1 MTTFLK
7 VLLIFGVSIFS
18 IISIKLLILKVLPF
32 FQMIL
37 SNKEMSISF
46 KGLYIIDLLSVFA
59 FCAIITIFT
68 QTHWGWPWWVCVFVF
83 PLCVFIPPIVE
94 SLIVLSVLIYTL
106 IQLFSGS
113 INTPL
118 AIACAAF
125 SFLFILRYIF
135 TAFAFR
141 TTDHK

>member
-7 VLLIFGVSIFS
+7 VLLIFGVSLFS
-18 IISIKLLILKVLPF
+18 IISIKLLFLKVLPF
-32 FQMIL
+32 CQQIL
-37 SNKEMSISF
+37 TNKEMSISF
-46 KGLYIIDLLSVFA
+46 KSLYIVDLLSVFA

-83 PLCVFIPPIVE
+83 PLSIFTPPLIE

-118 AIACAAF
+118 AIVCAGF
-125 SFLFILRYIF
+125 SLLFILHYIF
-135 TAFAFR
+135 AAFAFR
-141 TTDHK
+141 TVNPK